1 MEATR
6 LNPTSHKKIV
16 QSSVAAVSAPKE
28 LLSVFHKDVTL
39 EIKHLTVAVEGKEIL
54 KDFSLTIKAGEMHI
68 IMGPNGSGKS
78 TLCNALMGHPKYEI
92 TEGQALLNGV
102 DVVGLDPDK
111 RAQLGL
117 FLAFQ
122 YPREIPGITFGNFLR
137 HAVNAL
143 QKAKD
148 PAAKPYGP
156 AQFVPIVQ
164 KQFDVVKMNRQF
176 IGRSVNEGF
185 SGGEKKRAEIIQMA
199 TLQPKIAMLDEID
212 SGLDIDA
219 LKIVASGIQE
229 VFERTNMG
237 VLLITHYQRILN
249 HLKPQ
254 FVHIMVNGKIVKSG
268 GSELASELEKDGY
281 DQFIGAIEEPTGRG
295 PSVFTDNKKIKK

>member
-1 MEATR
+1 METNR

-16 QSSVAAVSAPKE
+16 QASRPVASGISTLP
-28 LLSVFHKDVTL
+28 SVFYKDVTL
-39 EIKHLTVAVEGKEIL
+39 EIKKLCVAVEGKEIL
-54 KDFSLTIKAGEMHI
+54 KDFSLIIKSGEIHI

-92 TEGQALLNGV
+92 RDGEALLNGV
-102 DVVGLDPDK
+102 NVLELEPEK
-111 RAQLGL
+111 RAQLGM

-122 YPREIPGITFGNFLR
+122 YPREVPGITFGNFLR
-137 HAVNAL
+137 HAVNAV
-143 QKAKD
+143 QKAQE
-148 PAAKPYGP
+148 PSAKPYGP
-156 AQFVPIVQ
+156 AQFLPIVQ
-164 KQFDVVKMNRQF
+164 KQFEVVKMNRQF

-219 LKIVASGIQE
+219 LKIVAEGIQE

-237 VLLITHYQRILN
+237 VLLITHYQRILDY
-249 HLKPQ
+249 LKPH
-254 FVHIMVNGKIVKSG
+254 FVHIMVGGKIVKSG
-268 GSELASELEKDGY
+268 GAELARELEVSGY
-281 DQFIGAIEEPTGRG
+281 EKFVDLKF
-295 PSVFTDNKKIKK
+295 

>member
-1 MEATR
+1 METGR
-6 LNPTSHKKIV
+6 LNPTAHKKIV
-16 QSSVAAVSAPKE
+16 QLPASHVSPRE
-28 LLSVFHKDVTL
+28 LPRVVHENVTL
-39 EIKHLTVAVEGKEIL
+39 MINNLCVSVEGKEIL
-54 KDFSLTIKAGEMHI
+54 KNFSLTIKSGEIHI

-92 TEGQALLNGV
+92 TGGEALLNGV
-102 DVVGLDPDK
+102 NVLTMDPDK
-111 RAQLGL
+111 RAQLGM

-137 HAVNAL
+137 HAVNAV
-143 QKAKD
+143 QKAND

-164 KQFDVVKMNRQF
+164 KQFEVVKMNRQF

-219 LKIVASGIQE
+219 LKIVAAGIQE
-229 VFERTNMG
+229 VFEKTNMG

-249 HLKPQ
+249 LLKPH
-254 FVHIMVNGKIVKSG
+254 FVHIMVDGKIVKSG
-268 GSELASELEKDGY
+268 GNELATELETHGY
-281 DQFIGAIEEPTGRG
+281 EQHINA
-295 PSVFTDNKKIKK
+295 

>member
-1 MEATR
+1 METGR
-6 LNPTSHKKIV
+6 LNPVAHKKIV
-16 QSSVAAVSAPKE
+16 QPPVAQSSAKE
-28 LLSVFHKDVTL
+28 LPQVFHNGVVL
-39 EIKHLTVAVEGKEIL
+39 EVKNLCVSVEGKEIL
-54 KDFSLTIKAGEMHI
+54 KNFSLTVKSGEIHI

-92 TEGQALLNGV
+92 TGGEALLNGINI
-102 DVVGLDPDK
+102 LTMDPDK
-111 RAQLGL
+111 RAQLGM

-137 HAVNAL
+137 HAVNAV
-143 QKAKD
+143 QKAQN
-148 PAAKPYGP
+148 PSMKPYGP

-164 KQFDVVKMNRQF
+164 KQFEVVKMNRQF

-199 TLQPKIAMLDEID
+199 ALQPKIAMLDEID

-219 LKIVASGIQE
+219 LKIVAEGIQH

-249 HLKPQ
+249 YLKPH
-254 FVHIMVNGKIVKSG
+254 FVHIMVGGNIVRSG
-268 GSELASELEKDGY
+268 GNELATELEKHGY
-281 DQFIGAIEEPTGRG
+281 EPFINA
-295 PSVFTDNKKIKK
+295 

>member
-1 MEATR
+1 METGR
-6 LNPTSHKKIV
+6 LNPIAHKKIV
-16 QSSVAAVSAPKE
+16 QPSVAQTSLKE
-28 LLSVFHKDVTL
+28 LPKVFHNNVVL
-39 EIKHLTVAVEGKEIL
+39 EVNNLCVSVEGKEIL
-54 KDFSLTIKAGEMHI
+54 KNFSLTIKSGEVHI

-92 TEGQALLNGV
+92 TGGEALLNGV
-102 DVVGLDPDK
+102 NILAMDPDK
-111 RAQLGL
+111 RAQLGM

-137 HAVNAL
+137 HAVNAV
-143 QKAKD
+143 QKAQD
-148 PAAKPYGP
+148 PSAKPYGP

-164 KQFDVVKMNRQF
+164 KQFEVVKMNRQF

-219 LKIVASGIQE
+219 LKIVAAGIQE
-229 VFERTNMG
+229 VFEKTNMG

-249 HLKPQ
+249 LLKPH
-254 FVHIMVNGKIVKSG
+254 FVHIMVDGKIVKSG
-268 GSELASELEKDGY
+268 GNELATELEKHGY
-281 DQFIGAIEEPTGRG
+281 EQFIN
-295 PSVFTDNKKIKK
+295 S